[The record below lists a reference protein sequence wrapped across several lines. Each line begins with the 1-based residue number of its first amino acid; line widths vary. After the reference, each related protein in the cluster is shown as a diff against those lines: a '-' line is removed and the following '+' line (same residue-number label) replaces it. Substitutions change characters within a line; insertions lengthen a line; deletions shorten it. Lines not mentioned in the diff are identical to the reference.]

1 MLQKLNNTLQRGG
14 LSSEPAGCPVKQR
27 AGLGWLGL
35 AGAAPHAQ
43 LRAPASS
50 HTSSEQGARL
60 GAVGQAGISSGVVM
74 FEVTVRGPD
83 L

>member
-1 MLQKLNNTLQRGG
+1 MT
-14 LSSEPAGCPVKQR
+14 PCTA
-27 AGLGWLGL
+27 AGWLGL
-35 AGAAPHAQ
+35 AGAAPHAR

-50 HTSSEQGARL
+50 RAGSEQGARL

-74 FEVTVRGPD
+74 FEVTIRGPN

>member
-1 MLQKLNNTLQRGG
+1 MPR
-14 LSSEPAGCPVKQR
+14 EAAGWV
-27 AGLGWLGL
+27 GL

-60 GAVGQAGISSGVVM
+60 GAVGQAGISSGVVV
-74 FEVTVRGPD
+74 FEVTIRGPD